1 LSPALVALASAV
13 GIVAL
18 LAVLYVFVLPRGAAS
33 RTSPGVALE
42 KPAGASTPE
51 AVNANPLAKYIEVTG
66 LRVMEGG
73 TGRAKISFVA
83 VNHSPADLPELD
95 TQLTLTAAGQPVFE
109 FPVTIPSIGPYESK
123 DITSSVKTN
132 LKPYELPDWQS
143 LKPTLRILS
152 ER

>member
-18 LAVLYVFVLPRGAAS
+18 LAILYVFVLPRGAA
-33 RTSPGVALE
+33 RGTSPGVALQ
-42 KPAGASTPE
+42 KPGGGSTPE
-51 AVNANPLAKYIEVTG
+51 AVNAHPLAKYIEVTG
-66 LRVMEGG
+66 VRLMESG
-73 TGRAKISFVA
+73 TGQAKISFVA
-83 VNHSPADLPELD
+83 VNHSPADLPELA
-95 TQLTLTAAGQPVFE
+95 TQLTLTAAGQTVFE

-123 DITSSVKTN
+123 DVTSSVKTT